1 MYDFFEEQTI
11 LEKVKEQVSYDYQL
25 GWQRI
30 YGEEVDFLALEKGY
44 LSNVLDQ
51 NYVLNQMRLLTE
63 LYTGHMGWNCD
74 TPVMISAQTGVGKT
88 TFILKSLLPIA
99 RKAQKKVLYLV
110 SRKAQ
115 KMHMKYDAMS
125 DEENG
130 NRNGGRSFS
139 CVTKNYP
146 EALVEYTFEF
156 GDIIILSYQEFLCQ
170 KKKLDFKEFLF
181 VVCDEA
187 HFFLTDASFNRM
199 TGKILDEILKE
210 CRKCIR
216 IYLSAT
222 ADEIS
227 DVIYQEERSIPM
239 SRINRTF
246 QFHIVYMGEDY
257 AYLVPHFFEEE
268 SLLIDEIKNSND
280 GIKWLIFV
288 RKKEEAQNISSE
300 LRAVGIS
307 NIDFI
312 SADNNNSENESYVSI
327 LENENLSSK
336 VTLSTKVLDLGI
348 NLKMNELRI
357 VIFDDELVEIK
368 QMVGRWRGTVGGK
381 KSFLEVYFYVPSEKI
396 LKMRYQSV
404 HNAKNDFQGKY
415 VKYFNQN
422 SCIEKLEF
430 PFYLDENKNLCY
442 NRFYELFLDNE
453 IKRYDKMFNTIY
465 KCMNK
470 NQNINFQCAY
480 AKGLLKKFSKAREFS
495 EEMFLS
501 ATTNDRVSK
510 FIERWVGVELDED
523 AYTDFNFKLLEVLP
537 DDRIDKR
544 KGRKDLPGI
553 SVRRRQLKKYGYT
566 IGSKTKQG
574 EKKYKIERTGEQ
586 I

>member
-1 MYDFFEEQTI
+1 
-11 LEKVKEQVSYDYQL
+11 
-25 GWQRI
+25 
-30 YGEEVDFLALEKGY
+30 
-44 LSNVLDQ
+44 
-51 NYVLNQMRLLTE
+51 
-63 LYTGHMGWNCD
+63 
-74 TPVMISAQTGVGKT
+74 
-88 TFILKSLLPIA
+88 
-99 RKAQKKVLYLV
+99 
-110 SRKAQ
+110 
-115 KMHMKYDAMS
+115 
-125 DEENG
+125 
-130 NRNGGRSFS
+130 
-139 CVTKNYP
+139 
-146 EALVEYTFEF
+146 
-156 GDIIILSYQEFLCQ
+156 
-170 KKKLDFKEFLF
+170 
-181 VVCDEA
+181 
-187 HFFLTDASFNRM
+187 
-199 TGKILDEILKE
+199 
-210 CRKCIR
+210 
-216 IYLSAT
+216 
-222 ADEIS
+222 
-227 DVIYQEERSIPM
+227 
-239 SRINRTF
+239 
-246 QFHIVYMGEDY
+246 
-257 AYLVPHFFEEE
+257 
-268 SLLIDEIKNSND
+268 
-280 GIKWLIFV
+280 
-288 RKKEEAQNISSE
+288 
-300 LRAVGIS
+300 
-307 NIDFI
+307 
-312 SADNNNSENESYVSI
+312 
-327 LENENLSSK
+327 
-336 VTLSTKVLDLGI
+336 
-348 NLKMNELRI
+348 
-357 VIFDDELVEIK
+357 
-368 QMVGRWRGTVGGK
+368 MVGRWRGTVGGK